1 MKRRD
6 LFRAGAA
13 IAIAGTAGLPV
24 MAAGGRRVSIVKGDP
39 GERLYAEACGDG
51 KSVRVF
57 LDGVEQR
64 HAETADE
71 AEGFVDRCVTTAEG
85 NIAWNRRTGE
95 ILKERA
101 HGRVEI
107 VIA

>member
-6 LFRAGAA
+6 LFRAGAVV
-13 IAIAGTAGLPV
+13 AIAGATSMPV
-24 MAAGGRRVSIVKGDP
+24 IAAGGRRVSVVKGDP
-39 GERLYAEACGDG
+39 GERLYGEACGDG

-71 AEGFVDRCVTTAEG
+71 VEGFVDRCVTTAEG

-95 ILKERA
+95 ILKERV